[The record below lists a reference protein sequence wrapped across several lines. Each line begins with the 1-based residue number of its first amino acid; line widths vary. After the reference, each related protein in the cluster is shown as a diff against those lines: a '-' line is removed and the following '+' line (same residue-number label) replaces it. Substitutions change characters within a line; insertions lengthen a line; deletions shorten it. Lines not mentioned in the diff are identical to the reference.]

1 MSMQNEM
8 RRVKKTNLEYKARRL
23 RGEIENL
30 CGIIA
35 HNLDCSLASPEQL
48 PVEEIDGQWDELKT
62 KWAELSVA
70 SAGIAR
76 LEEELS

>member
-23 RGEIENL
+23 RGEIEGL
-30 CGIIA
+30 CRVIA
-35 HNLDCSLASPEQL
+35 GNLDCSLNSPEQL
-48 PVEEIDGQWDELKT
+48 PVADIDGQWDELKG

-70 SAGIAR
+70 NAGIAR